1 MVSRLIV
8 ALAGIAALLG
18 GCAAAPRT
26 PAATLSQAGI
36 KASNAFA
43 TDVRTLSTQLA
54 YVNAADAF
62 STTYDWC
69 TNRPTCTPR
78 NSDPE
83 VAAQRLK
90 LANTIAARATALDA
104 LSAAYSALGQEAAA
118 NGSADLEGAARRL
131 VTGVN
136 GYVASV
142 SALTGNPIASAVS
155 APVGE
160 VVAGIAAE
168 IGERR
173 QRQRLIAG
181 SRAIAASVQAL
192 RNGLAAEAAV
202 FDSLSGY
209 IVEHRTAARLAM
221 VQAGLVS
228 RSPTFTAFAQN
239 MGVTP
244 APGADGIISSSKPVQ
259 AALDATMKANA
270 QADVIA
276 MQQRYRTSLEALDAL
291 LAGHSELE
299 QTRSVS
305 LAGIERIIARLET
318 IVEAANAD
326 SGSPGGGS
334 GPNQPQQ

>member
-1 MVSRLIV
+1 LLSRSII
-8 ALAGIAALLG
+8 ALAGATALLA

-26 PAATLSQAGI
+26 PAANLSQAGI

-62 STTYDWC
+62 STTYLWC
-69 TNRPTCTPR
+69 TTRPTCTPR
-78 NSDPE
+78 TPDPE
-83 VAAQRLK
+83 VAAQRLQ

-142 SALTGNPIASAVS
+142 SKLTGNPIASAVS

-173 QRQRLIAG
+173 QRQRLLAG
-181 SRAIAASVQAL
+181 SRAIAASVQTL
-192 RNGLAAEAAV
+192 RNGLSAESSV
-202 FDSLSGY
+202 FDSMSGY
-209 IVEHRTAARLAM
+209 VVEHRTAARLAM
-221 VQAGLVS
+221 IQAGLVS
-228 RSPTFTAFAQN
+228 RSPTLNAFAQN

-244 APGADGIISSSKPVQ
+244 VPGADGILAGSKAIQ
-259 AALDATMKANA
+259 AALDATAQANA
-270 QADVIA
+270 QADMIA
-276 MQQRYRTSLEALDAL
+276 MQQRYSASLEALDAL
-291 LAGHSELE
+291 LAAHRELE

-305 LAGIERIIARLET
+305 LAGVERVVARLET

-326 SGSPGGGS
+326 PGSPDDGSGS
-334 GPNQPQQ
+334 NQPHQ